1 MHDVGPEQRGTY
13 DVDDLP
19 HWLGGKEPLFA
30 SPAQVRAAQ
39 HSDDAIHS
47 PAVGQRSPVD
57 QPALGLLV
65 PTSQVNY
72 RNPGHV
78 CLF

>member
-19 HWLGGKEPLFA
+19 HWLGRLFA

-47 PAVGQRSPVD
+47 PAVGQRCPVD
-57 QPALGLLV
+57 QPV
-65 PTSQVNY
+65 PVSHARPRQTPVLIS
-72 RNPGHV
+72 
-78 CLF
+78 